1 MEKTKVMFFIYE
13 MGAGGAARTLL
24 NIINHLDRTRF
35 TPVLVTLNFSGTY
48 EQELAE
54 DVTFIKLETK
64 RLRKAIF
71 PLAKVIRAEKPHIVF
86 STQFPDLNVAAILAN
101 LFSFTRAKS
110 IVREADH
117 FGGGF
122 RTNTRLFITGF
133 FYKCSR
139 QVISLSEGVK
149 ENLVRRYKIKPG
161 HIQVIHNPIDV
172 ENIQAKMNEEI
183 DAEHRN
189 LFATEDNVIVTA
201 GRLVEQKDQQTLLK
215 AFAAVHAR
223 IKSRLVILGE
233 GPLQATLEQQAAEL
247 NIGEHVHFIGFQSN
261 PYRYFRRADA
271 FVLAS
276 KHEGFSHVIAEA
288 LATGTPVVST
298 DCRSGPAEV
307 LNDGEFGSLC
317 EVGNDAQMAEQIA
330 EVLSLSEKE
339 RTECVGKGYKRAKDF
354 DAGQIVAQYE
364 ETFLRTLT

>member
-35 TPVLVTLNFSGTY
+35 TPILVTLNFNGTY
-48 EQELAE
+48 EQELAD
-54 DVTFIKLETK
+54 DVTFIKLDTK

-71 PLAKVIRAEKPHIVF
+71 PLAKVIRAEKPRLVF
-86 STQFPDLNVAAILAN
+86 STQFPDLNVAAILSN
-101 LFSFTRAKS
+101 LFSFTPAKS

-117 FGGGF
+117 FGGSF
-122 RTNTRLFITGF
+122 RANTRLFFTGL
-133 FYKCSR
+133 FYKISH

-149 ENLVRRYKIKPG
+149 ENLVKRYKVKPN

-172 ENIQAKMNEEI
+172 ENIQEKMNETLE
-183 DAEHRN
+183 AEHEH
-189 LFATEDNVIVTA
+189 LFDTEDKVIVTA

-215 AFAAVHAR
+215 AFSAMQTRV
-223 IKSRLVILGE
+223 KSRLVILGE
-233 GPLQATLEQQAAEL
+233 GPLQASLQQQAAEL
-247 NIGEHVHFIGFQSN
+247 NIETRVHFIGFQNN
-261 PYRYFRRADA
+261 PYRYFHKADV
-271 FVLAS
+271 FVLSS

-298 DCRSGPAEV
+298 NCRSGPAEV
-307 LNDGEFGSLC
+307 LQDGAFGSLC
-317 EVGNDAQMAEQIA
+317 EVGNDVQMAEQIVD
-330 EVLSLSEKE
+330 VLSLSNKE
-339 RTECVGKGYKRAKDF
+339 RAERVEKGYARAKDF
-354 DAGQIVAQYE
+354 DAGHIVAQYE

>member
-13 MGAGGAARTLL
+13 LGAGGAARTLL

-35 TPVLVTLNFSGTY
+35 TPILVTLNFKGTY
-48 EQELAE
+48 EQELAD
-54 DVTFIKLETK
+54 DVTFIKLDTK

-71 PLAKVIRAEKPHIVF
+71 PLAKVIRTEKPHIVF

-117 FGGGF
+117 FGGSF
-122 RTNTRLFITGF
+122 RANTKLLITGL
-133 FYKCSR
+133 FYKFAR

-149 ENLVRRYKIKPG
+149 ENLVRRYKIKPA

-172 ENIQAKMNEEI
+172 ENIQEKMNEAI
-183 DAEHRN
+183 DAEHRD
-189 LFATEDNVIVTA
+189 LFAPEENVIVTA
-201 GRLVEQKDQQTLLK
+201 GRLVAQKDQQTLLK
-215 AFAAVHAR
+215 AFAHVNTR
-223 IKSRLVILGE
+223 MKSRLVILGE
-233 GPLQATLEQQAAEL
+233 GPLQATLEQQAVEL
-247 NIGEHVHFIGFQSN
+247 NIDTRVHFIGFQNN
-261 PYRYFRRADA
+261 PYRYFHKADVFA
-271 FVLAS
+271 LSS

-307 LNDGEFGSLC
+307 LNNGEFGSLC
-317 EVGNDAQMAEQIA
+317 EVGNDEQMAGQIVEA
-330 EVLSLSEKE
+330 MSFSGKE
-339 RTECVGKGYKRAKDF
+339 RVEKGCKRAKDF

-364 ETFLRTLT
+364 ETFLRTIT